1 MKKRPSIIRQSLSTK
16 MSLWLVA
23 FVAVML
29 VTALFVMFV
38 FARRAVKSEAMAK
51 SEAALDGMVQNIDN
65 RLREIEI
72 AARNFHWNI
81 EQHLDDERALQSL
94 TRRMLDENPSVV
106 GCAVA
111 MNPELW
117 HGHDSQTMFC
127 SYRTKDSI
135 AATHGFGEKPYT
147 EQEWYIHPMTTGQT
161 EWSNPTIE
169 PLRGGYPIMGYS
181 IPIKKDGRVVGIF
194 VSAISLGWLSRTVE
208 ATRPFPSTFC
218 ALVNKNGDFIVHP
231 QSSQLYSGN
240 IYNQLNDNPNTALAE
255 LGQAMMNGES
265 GHMSVNIYGLDCYVL
280 YRPYKNTGWSIN
292 IVSPKEEVF
301 ATYNSLLNFMLVILA
316 VSILLLL
323 VYCFH
328 VIHLLFKPLRYLD
341 HSVQRLASGHFDE
354 PIADSLRHDEIGGL
368 QRSFK
373 FMQSS
378 LANYI
383 AKIRQRTAM
392 LSEQTAALNH
402 ARKKAHEADCLESAF
417 VHNMTD
423 QMAGPV
429 NEIVS
434 AVAVIRQ
441 NYEHLDQVDVISLTN
456 DMAANTE
463 KVTTLLDKIIDI
475 SVKRISDDH
484 ETTDSLI

>member
-1 MKKRPSIIRQSLSTK
+1 MKKNSSIIRQSLSTK

-38 FARRAVKSEAMAK
+38 YARKAVKSEALAK

-65 RLREIEI
+65 RLREVEI

-81 EQHLDDERALQSL
+81 ESHQDDAHALQTL

-111 MNPELW
+111 FNPDMW
-117 HGHDSQTMFC
+117 QGKGSQTMFC
-127 SYRTKDSI
+127 SYRAKDSI
-135 AATHGFGEKPYT
+135 AASDCFGKKPYV
-147 EQEWYIHPMTTGQT
+147 EQEWYTRPMTTGQT

-181 IPIKKDGRVVGIF
+181 IPIRRDGHVVGIF
-194 VSAISLGWLSRTVE
+194 VSAISLEWLSRAVE

-218 ALVNKNGDFIVHP
+218 ALMNKNGDFIVHP
-231 QSSQLYSGN
+231 DSSSLYSGN
-240 IYNQLNDNPNTALAE
+240 IYRQLQNDYTDEDSRILAH
-255 LGQAMMNGES
+255 AMLSGES
-265 GHMSVNIYGLDCYVL
+265 GYMSVNIYGMDCYVF

-292 IVSPKEEVF
+292 IVSPKDEVF
-301 ATYNSLLNFMLVILA
+301 ATYNRLLNSMLLILA

-323 VYCFH
+323 IYCFH
-328 VIHLLFKPLRYLD
+328 VIHILFKPLRYLD
-341 HSVQRLASGHFDE
+341 QSVQRLASGHFDE

-368 QRSFK
+368 QRSFSA
-373 FMQSS
+373 MQSS

-383 AKIRQRTAM
+383 TKIRQRTDM
-392 LSEQTAALNH
+392 LSEQTEALNH

-417 VHNMTD
+417 IHNMTD
-423 QMAGPV
+423 QMAAPV
-429 NEIVS
+429 NQIVS
-434 AVAVIRQ
+434 TVAVIRQ
-441 NYEHLDQVDVISLTN
+441 NYEHLDQVDVNQLTS
-456 DMAANTE
+456 DMMANTE

-475 SVKRISDDH
+475 SVNRITEENDH
-484 ETTDSLI
+484 T